1 MDSTLT
7 GPRTQS
13 SKLNHGR
20 IRGNAARALGI
31 GALVMCIPS
40 TVVGQRI
47 NTIRGSAAPPSVTLD
62 GIVYDA
68 IGRPLAAAEI
78 IVSEEKRAISNS
90 RGEFRISELPAGIVE
105 FTARRIGY
113 QPTTTAIQ
121 IEPGLTVHLAVK
133 LVPVPVQLGTIVIE
147 GKTLD
152 KTLWQTGF
160 YQRREGA
167 RGHYFDADYFKR
179 YQASLGGL
187 MENVA
192 GIRVDRGSS
201 GRGGAVALGRL
212 PNGSLCPLSVYVD
225 GNFIPWASETG
236 IDDVVNRDDV
246 LAVEVYSRATDM
258 PPTIV
263 GRGGA
268 SAVGSIGTVRL
279 SGNSLQYGAGF
290 AECGAI
296 LVWTKP
302 LEEKSK

>member
-1 MDSTLT
+1 MRSD
-7 GPRTQS
+7 
-13 SKLNHGR
+13 
-20 IRGNAARALGI
+20 AVRALAI
-31 GALVMCIPS
+31 WAILVCIPS
-40 TVVGQRI
+40 TVIAQRI
-47 NTIRGSAAPPSVTLD
+47 NTIKGAAAPASVNLD

-68 IGRPLAAAEI
+68 IGRPLSAAEI
-78 IVSEEKRAISNS
+78 IVTDEKRAISNA
-90 RGEFRISELPAGIVE
+90 RGEFRINDLPAGIVE

-147 GKTLD
+147 GKALD

-192 GIRVDRGSS
+192 GVRVNRGSS

-246 LAVEVYSRATDM
+246 LAVEVYSRASDM
-258 PPTIV
+258 PATIV

-268 SAVGSIGTVRL
+268 SAVGSIGTVAL

-302 LEEKSK
+302 LEEKKK

>member
-1 MDSTLT
+1 MRRRS
-7 GPRTQS
+7 G
-13 SKLNHGR
+13 
-20 IRGNAARALGI
+20 RALCI
-31 GALVMCIPS
+31 GALLMCVPS
-40 TVVGQRI
+40 AAMAQRI
-47 NTIRGSAAPPSVTLD
+47 NTIKGAAAPASVTLD

-78 IVSEEKRAISNS
+78 IVTDDKRAISNS
-90 RGEFRISELPAGIVE
+90 RGEFRIPDLPAGIVE
-105 FTARRIGY
+105 FTVRRIGY

-121 IEPGLTVHLAVK
+121 IEPGLTVYLAVK

-160 YQRREGA
+160 YQRRDGA
-167 RGHYFDADYFKR
+167 RGHYFDAEYFKR

-192 GIRVDRGSS
+192 GVRVNRASS
-201 GRGGAVALGRL
+201 GRGGAVAMGRL

-246 LAVEVYSRATDM
+246 LAVEVYSRASDM

-302 LEEKSK
+302 L